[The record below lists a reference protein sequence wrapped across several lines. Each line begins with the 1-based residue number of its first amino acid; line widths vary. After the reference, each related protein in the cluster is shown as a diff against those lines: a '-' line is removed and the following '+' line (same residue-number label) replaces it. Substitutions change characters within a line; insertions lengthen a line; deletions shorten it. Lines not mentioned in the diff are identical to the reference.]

1 MQEKI
6 RIPDEVIITMIY
18 LIRERKVMINRDL
31 AEMDGVETKRL
42 KKAVKRNIT
51 RFPEDFMFEM
61 NKEDRVQA

>member
-31 AEMDGVETKRL
+31 DEMDGVETKRL
-42 KKAVKRNIT
+42 KKAVKRNKT

-61 NKEDRVQA
+61 NKEDLVQA